1 MQRHLA
7 FLSISYR
14 TVVLRK
20 AVQYELRSI
29 FLVYDR
35 QSFGFQ
41 LRINWS
47 DQVIVEKL
55 YQNIRVE
62 HVTGIMKYIGLIKRM
77 IHVLYDC
84 VCEVIHKY
92 PAIC

>member
-1 MQRHLA
+1 MNVYMQRHLA

-29 FLVYDR
+29 FLDYDR

-62 HVTGIMKYIGLIKRM
+62 HVTGIMKYIGLSRF
-77 IHVLYDC
+77 V
-84 VCEVIHKY
+84 
-92 PAIC
+92 